1 MMRVWSHRPQFLHL
15 GLFIAAYVL
24 GCGFAQFARHRARHR
39 HFHLASERALHRDA
53 RPRPQAKLALW
64 VLGGGVAE
72 LIGNVL
78 WFHSPVPAAWLIFS
92 GNALEAVVGAWL
104 VNRTGK
110 RPVRLETLQEVLTFV
125 VLAAGVAPS

>member
-1 MMRVWSHRPQFLHL
+1 M
-15 GLFIAAYVL
+15 
-24 GCGFAQFARHRARHR
+24 
-39 HFHLASERALHRDA
+39 
-53 RPRPQAKLALW
+53 
-64 VLGGGVAE
+64 AE